1 MKKYLKFLHIYFNTN
16 IILIEDSTNNGT
28 CYLMNYLNSLSLLR
42 LYQRHEF
49 QPTKTSIHSYVAKQ
63 E

>member
-1 MKKYLKFLHIYFNTN
+1 MKKYLKFLYIYFNTN
-16 IILIEDSTNNGT
+16 IILIEDSANNGT
-28 CYLMNYLNSLSLLR
+28 CYLINYLNSLSLLR

-49 QPTKTSIHSYVAKQ
+49 QTTKTSIHSYVAKQ